1 MDYYGNMAALRSTF
15 INFINKIPFYGL
27 AVLCLDNEEIQGIKD
42 KSVLVFD
49 LSTQVRDSK
58 PSANLAQAFSG
69 KKQEIITLRRVLQS
83 IDEATKDDRIV
94 AMFLDGRRGG
104 SPNGYATMEEVR
116 GALEKFKAA
125 GKSASDQNFGD
136 KTMILSSK

>member
-1 MDYYGNMAALRSTF
+1 MTRIFRG
-15 INFINKIPFYGL
+15 
-27 AVLCLDNEEIQGIKD
+27 IQD

-58 PSANLAQAFSG
+58 PPANLAQAFSG

-94 AMFLDGRRGG
+94 QCFSTVEEAGVRM
-104 SPNGYATMEEVR
+104 ATQQW
-116 GALEKFKAA
+116 KK
-125 GKSASDQNFGD
+125 
-136 KTMILSSK
+136 